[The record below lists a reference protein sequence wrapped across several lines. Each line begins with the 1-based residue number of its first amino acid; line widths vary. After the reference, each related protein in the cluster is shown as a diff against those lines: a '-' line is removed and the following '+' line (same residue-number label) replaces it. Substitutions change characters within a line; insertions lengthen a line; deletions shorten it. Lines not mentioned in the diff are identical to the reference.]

1 MAKAAQQETETD
13 PFATARS
20 TFVRL
25 GDLEDRAVLIVP
37 TAIQT
42 GIQSTRKG
50 GEDYDRIVADVIVL
64 DGDPDENLG
73 LDEIPT
79 TIEGMFITGAVAV
92 PQLRPSLKSHRP
104 VLGVVT
110 KQASRTK
117 GNNDAVA
124 LVGDSVTEDQR
135 ALARTAWDAYKAS
148 QEDPFATAS

>member
-64 DGDPDENLG
+64 DGDPDDNLG
-73 LDEIPT
+73 
-79 TIEGMFITGAVAV
+79 
-92 PQLRPSLKSHRP
+92 
-104 VLGVVT
+104 
-110 KQASRTK
+110 
-117 GNNDAVA
+117 
-124 LVGDSVTEDQR
+124 R
-135 ALARTAWDAYKAS
+135 AR
-148 QEDPFATAS
+148 